1 MLPRLCERSQ
11 AQKVCTAGHCSHKVS
26 RTDEFVKMEG
36 RQSGVGGG
44 GEECV
49 HNMCDIACGGM
60 VTLPVELQKGR
71 LTDSTDTIGF
81 LPGHR
86 DYGHASSCL
95 NSKCSSSGATSPAQA
110 GLTLMFFLLACPQ
123 RWDCRSA
130 QPQPLKA
137 FFLSLGSLLLLGFWC
152 KTPSPHLSPWC
163 FPAL

>member
-1 MLPRLCERSQ
+1 MWKKPGPEG
-11 AQKVCTAGHCSHKVS
+11 VHCWALFTQSIQNRWICKDGGKIV
-26 RTDEFVKMEG
+26 RGWG
-36 RQSGVGGG
+36 R
-44 GEECV
+44 GEECL
-49 HNMCDIACGGM
+49 HNRHEIVCGVM
-60 VTLPVELQKGR
+60 VTFSVEVCKGR
-71 LTDSTDTIGF
+71 LTESTNTLGF

-137 FFLSLGSLLLLGFWC
+137 FFLSPGSLLLLGFWC
-152 KTPSPHLSPWC
+152 KTPSPSLGPWSSPV
-163 FPAL
+163 L

>member
-1 MLPRLCERSQ
+1 MDQMDLTDIDRKFHPKIKEYTLFLAPHDTFSKIDHIICHKTGLNRYNCFYLV
-11 AQKVCTAGHCSHKVS
+11 VCLI
-26 RTDEFVKMEG
+26 
-36 RQSGVGGG
+36 GV
-44 GEECV
+44 
-49 HNMCDIACGGM
+49 
-60 VTLPVELQKGR
+60 TFPVEGQKCG
-71 LTDSTDTIGF
+71 LTDSTDTLGF

-137 FFLSLGSLLLLGFWC
+137 FFLSPGSLLLLGFWC
-152 KTPSPHLSPWC
+152 KTWSSPVL
-163 FPAL
+163 